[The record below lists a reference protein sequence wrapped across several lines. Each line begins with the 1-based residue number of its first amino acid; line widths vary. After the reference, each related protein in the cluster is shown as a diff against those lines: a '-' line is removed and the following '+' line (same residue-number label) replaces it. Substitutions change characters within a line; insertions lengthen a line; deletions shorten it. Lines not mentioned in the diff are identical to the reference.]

1 MEGLVELLAVEQD
14 AHLVAASAM
23 DAELRRHVVGGGA
36 GKERRGAQDVA
47 AQMRQ
52 PIDVVAAHRERRRR
66 PLLEQRETT
75 RPHHDLFLDEGLRV
89 QVEDHAP
96 PRARRHRDVDAL
108 RQEPF
113 GAGL

>member
-14 AHLVAASAM
+14 AHFVAAPAM

-36 GKERRGAQDVA
+36 RKERRRAQDVA

-66 PLLEQRETT
+66 LLLEQRQAA
-75 RPHHDLFLDEGLRV
+75 RSHHDLFLDEGLRM
-89 QVEDHAP
+89 QVEDHAA
-96 PRARRHRDVDAL
+96 PRSRLDRDVDAL
-108 RQEPF
+108 R
-113 GAGL
+113 